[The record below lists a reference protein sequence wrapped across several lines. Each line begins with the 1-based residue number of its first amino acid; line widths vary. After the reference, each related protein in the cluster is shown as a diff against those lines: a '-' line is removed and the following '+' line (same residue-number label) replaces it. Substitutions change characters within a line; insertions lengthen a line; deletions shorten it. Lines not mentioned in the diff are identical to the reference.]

1 MKSFFLNKLIARQRL
16 RLYVWLSLVSE
27 ILIVVTGGGVR
38 LTASGLGCPT
48 WPKCTEDSWISTP
61 EMELHGLIEWGNR
74 MLTFVLLIIA
84 ILTFAVALRVR
95 REKKAVFR
103 ISIAL
108 GLGIL
113 LQAVIGGITVLT
125 QLNAWV
131 VGLHFMVSAVM
142 ISLATIMVW
151 ARVDR
156 APAVFSSQ
164 RPRSEL
170 LASVAISFFG
180 LLSIAIGVVVT
191 GAGPHAGDIDT
202 PRNGLDL
209 DLWQHFHSYPGYAML
224 AVLLVAVWLRARY
237 SKLVWSDL
245 RSRALLVTLAISLAQ
260 AVIGVIQARTGVPA
274 ILVAVHMLGAAVLAA
289 TLTWQQ
295 LALPRRTEK

>member
-1 MKSFFLNKLIARQRL
+1 M
-16 RLYVWLSLVSE
+16 WLSLISE
-27 ILIVVTGGGVR
+27 ILIVLTGGAVR

-48 WPKCTEDSWISTP
+48 WPKCTDDSWISTP
-61 EMELHGLIEWGNR
+61 EMEIHGLIEWGNR

-84 ILTFAVALRVR
+84 ILTFAVALRLR
-95 REKKAVFR
+95 REKKIVFR

-142 ISLATIMVW
+142 IGLATVMVW

-156 APAVFSSQ
+156 SPWVTISKNPSAE
-164 RPRSEL
+164 RRT
-170 LASVAISFFG
+170 SVAVSLFG
-180 LLSIAIGVVVT
+180 LISIAIGVVVT
-191 GAGPHAGDIDT
+191 GAGPHAGDLDT

-224 AVLLVAVWLRARY
+224 AVLVLALWLRSRY
-237 SKLVWSDL
+237 SSVAWSDL
-245 RSRALLVTLAISLAQ
+245 RSRALILTLAVSIIQ

-274 ILVAVHMLGAAVLAA
+274 LLVAAHMLGAAVLASL
-289 TLTWQQ
+289 LTWQQ
-295 LALPRRTEK
+295 LAAPPARVRTES